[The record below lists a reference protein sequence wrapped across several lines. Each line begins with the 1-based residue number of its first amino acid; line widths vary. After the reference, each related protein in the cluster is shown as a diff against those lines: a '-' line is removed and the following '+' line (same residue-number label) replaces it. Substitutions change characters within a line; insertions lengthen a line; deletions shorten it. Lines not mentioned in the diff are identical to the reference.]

1 MTASEKFKE
10 KITKGKTQTNEVQT
24 QGKQE
29 AQQFKGPR
37 QQVRDL
43 LDKMAPEI
51 QLALPKHMN
60 ADRMARV
67 AMTAVSSNPK
77 LLECEPKTL
86 LGALMEAS
94 QLGLEPNTGLDQAY
108 LIPYYNKNIKAFSVQ
123 LQISYKG
130 MIELA
135 RRSGQ
140 YKAIYA
146 HEVYE
151 EDTFEIEYGLHKN
164 LIHKPVLEPE
174 SEPIGYYAVY
184 HLTNGGFDFI
194 YWTREKVEAHG
205 RKYAKS
211 FDKGPWRTN
220 FDQMAKKTVLKDL
233 LAYAPKS
240 IEIQNAVTS
249 DDKTR
254 ELSEDGVIID
264 VTDYTEE
271 KQEQANQKA
280 LEDISNG

>member
-10 KITKGKTQTNEVQT
+10 KITKGKTQSNEVQT

-67 AMTAVSSNPK
+67 AMTAVSSNPR

-108 LIPYYNKNIKAFSVQ
+108 LIPYYNKNIKGFSVQ

-164 LIHKPVLEPE
+164 LIHRPVLEPE

-280 LEDISNG
+280 LEDMTNG